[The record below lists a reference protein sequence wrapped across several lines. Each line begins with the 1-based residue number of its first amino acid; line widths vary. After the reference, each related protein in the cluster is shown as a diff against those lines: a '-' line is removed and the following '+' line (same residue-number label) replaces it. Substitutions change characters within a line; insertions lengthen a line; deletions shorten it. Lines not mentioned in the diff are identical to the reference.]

1 MHPLSW
7 ASLPPPAGS
16 RSKTHIS
23 LPRLATGR
31 PFRSHLLQLGNTS
44 ATSAGR
50 AFRPQL
56 TCPRPSLA
64 APYLPSP
71 GPTFRPQLASYPAKS
86 RLNWLRLPGPQPGV
100 PSASNMLAIHSSCP
114 LRVYSR
120 SLDACMYIKS
130 HWGYFAPP
138 LLPSAGRAFRPPHA
152 CITLPIRFVCP
163 LSHRTLLTKM
173 VYTYLTRDFGRS
185 SILSYMCSIKDMCC
199 CVTGCAE

>member
-100 PSASNMLAIHSSCP
+100 PSASNMLAIHSSYP

-138 LLPSAGRAFRPPHA
+138 PPPISWASLPPPACLHYAPYSFRVSPQPSYLA
-152 CITLPIRFVCP
+152 LQNGIYLFNSRFW
-163 LSHRTLLTKM
+163 
-173 VYTYLTRDFGRS
+173 
-185 SILSYMCSIKDMCC
+185 
-199 CVTGCAE
+199 

>member
-31 PFRSHLLQLGNTS
+31 PFRSHCIQLGNTS
-44 ATSAGR
+44 VTSAGR

-100 PSASNMLAIHSSCP
+100 PSASNMAAIQSSYP

-120 SLDACMYIKS
+120 SLDACMYIKF

-138 LLPSAGRAFRPPHA
+138 ASSYQLGEPSAPRMLALRSLFVSFVPSA
-152 CITLPIRFVCP
+152 ILPCSP
-163 LSHRTLLTKM
+163 KW
-173 VYTYLTRDFGRS
+173 Y
-185 SILSYMCSIKDMCC
+185 ILI
-199 CVTGCAE
+199 